1 MIIETELLHQKFEDG
16 YMVKKIALAIVLSG
30 IATMAS
36 AGQGETCKVEYLF
49 GFIPVY
55 ECTPNKGTKP
65 VTAPEIDPASA
76 MGGLTLLLGG
86 LVVLR
91 GRRSKTSEV

>member
-1 MIIETELLHQKFEDG
+1 
-16 YMVKKIALAIVLSG
+16 MVKKIALAIVLCS
-30 IATMAS
+30 IATAAS
-36 AGQGETCKVEYLF
+36 AKGKETCEWVWHGWL
-49 GFIPVY
+49 PVL
-55 ECTPNKGTKP
+55 ECTKDKP
-65 VTAPEIDPASA
+65 VTVAKAPEIDPASA

>member
-1 MIIETELLHQKFEDG
+1 
-16 YMVKKIALAIVLSG
+16 MVKKIALAIVLSS
-30 IATMAS
+30 IAMAAS
-36 AGQGETCKVEYLF
+36 AKEKETCEWVWHGWL
-49 GFIPVY
+49 PVL
-55 ECTPNKGTKP
+55 ECTKDKP
-65 VTAPEIDPASA
+65 VTVAKAPEIDPASA